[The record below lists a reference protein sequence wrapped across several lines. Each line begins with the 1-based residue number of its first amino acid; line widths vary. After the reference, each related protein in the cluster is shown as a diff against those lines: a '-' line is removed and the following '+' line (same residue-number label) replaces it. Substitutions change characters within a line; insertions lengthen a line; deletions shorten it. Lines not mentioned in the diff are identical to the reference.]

1 MTSQRTDRMAK
12 GRGEAAAD
20 GWTGASWWTFDFH
33 THTPASDDYGKGPD
47 QARLRELSPRDWL
60 LDFMRAGIDCVVVTD
75 HNTGQWVDRLK
86 EANDRLRDEE
96 PEGYRQL
103 HLFPGVEINIHGG
116 IHMLAVFDVDTKG
129 SDVDRLLG
137 AVGVSGRTAASLTTL
152 TPVKVART
160 IHEHG
165 GLAVP
170 AHIDTER
177 GALVELSGQS
187 RVDLMECEW
196 IVAAEAVNRDCLRR
210 VEPVPP
216 WSLVLGS
223 DSHHRDGSSGDRH
236 PGSHHTWIK
245 MGRPS
250 LEGLRLALIDGSP
263 LSVLR
268 SDEEL
273 GDPNEHASQVI
284 ESITIHNARYAGRS
298 TPLESRFSPWM
309 SAIVGGRG
317 TGKSTI
323 VEMLRLTLRRQDDV
337 PEEIREDLERFA
349 TVPRHR
355 TDVGALTP
363 DTECVVTLLKGE
375 GRFRLRWREDGSGAA
390 IEEQDGDGG
399 WIPGAGEIRERFPIR
414 ILSQKQV
421 LALSRDP
428 NSLLKVID
436 DSPLVNRAD
445 WNSRHEELQ
454 ARFLRLRGELR
465 EADSR
470 IRVRSRLLGEL
481 SDVDRQIAVFEEGGH
496 RELLFAFG
504 RQRKQQR
511 VFRDRLEE
519 MDDAER
525 RLRELAD
532 DLGPSDVREDFF
544 DDSRE
549 AESGALALLQK
560 AVATHRALQLRLDG
574 VANEFADAKENWRQ
588 EVAGSAWNRERG
600 KTADSY
606 AALKER
612 LQREGVDDVAD
623 YGRLVQQKHLV
634 EGQLAG
640 LDAIEEQR
648 ATIMARA
655 TEVLSEI
662 DEWRAELTRRRIAFC
677 DGLLTGN
684 ELVRVSLVP
693 LGDDPEAAEP
703 EFRNRLDRTDGRL
716 PKDILDDEG
725 DAGMLAELYADAPG
739 EPAHRITEMVG
750 RVGRIKRQ
758 VVGIASGTDVPERTK
773 WFHTHV
779 RQLRPDQLAHFELWW
794 PEDRLR
800 VEYRRTDK
808 SPFVSIVQGS
818 PGQKSAA
825 ILALLLSHGDEP
837 IVLDQPEDDLDNHV
851 IHDLIV
857 RQIRDNKRRRQVI
870 VVTHNANIVVNGDAE
885 QVIAMDHQGGQCIVV
900 APGTGSLQESAVRDE
915 VCRVMEGGRQAF
927 QARYKR
933 LLRPLGHA

>member
-1 MTSQRTDRMAK
+1 MAR
-12 GRGEAAAD
+12 GRGGVTTG
-20 GWTGASWWTFDFH
+20 GWAGARWWSFDFH

-60 LDFMRAGIDCVVVTD
+60 LHFMRAEIDCVVVTD
-75 HNTGQWVDRLK
+75 HNTGRWVDRLK
-86 EANDRLRDEE
+86 EANGRLRDEE
-96 PEGYRQL
+96 PEGYRRL
-103 HLFPGVEINIHGG
+103 HLFPGVEINTHGG
-116 IHMLAVFDVDTKG
+116 VHMLAVLDVGAGG

-137 AVGVSGRTAASLTTL
+137 SVGISGLSAASLTTL
-152 TPVKVART
+152 TPVEVARS
-160 IHEHG
+160 IHEQG
-165 GLAVP
+165 GLAIP

-177 GALVELSGQS
+177 GALVELGGRS

-210 VEPVPP
+210 VEPAPS

-223 DSHHRDGSSGDRH
+223 DSHHPDGTFGDRH
-236 PGSHHTWIK
+236 PGSHHTWVK

-273 GDPNEHASQVI
+273 GDPNEHAAQVI
-284 ESITIHNARYAGRS
+284 ESIAIRRARHAGRS

-337 PEEIREDLERFA
+337 PEEIQGDLERFA

-355 TDVGALTP
+355 ADVGALTP

-390 IEEQDGDGG
+390 IEEQHADGA
-399 WIPGAGEIRERFPIR
+399 WIPGAGDVRERFPVR

-428 NSLLKVID
+428 DSLLKVID
-436 DSPLVNRAD
+436 DSPLVNRAEWD
-445 WNSRHEELQ
+445 SRHEELQ

-481 SDVDRQIAVFEEGGH
+481 SDVDRRIAVFEEGGH

-519 MDDAER
+519 MDGAER

-532 DLGPSDVREDFF
+532 DLDPSDVREDFF

-549 AESGALALLQK
+549 AESGALALLRK
-560 AVATHRALQLRLDG
+560 AVAAQRALQLRLDG
-574 VANEFADAKENWRQ
+574 VAKEFADARENWRR
-588 EVAGSAWNRERG
+588 EVAGSTWNRECG
-600 KTADSY
+600 ETADAY

-612 LQREGVDDVAD
+612 LHREGVEDVAD
-623 YGRLVQQKHLV
+623 YGGLVQEKHLI

-640 LDAIEEQR
+640 LDALEEQR
-648 ATIMARA
+648 AAIMARA
-655 TEVLSEI
+655 TGVLSEI

-693 LGDDPEAAEP
+693 LGDDPGAAEP
-703 EFRNRLDRTDGRL
+703 EFRSRLDRTDGRL

-725 DAGMLAELYADAPG
+725 DSGMLAELYADAPG
-739 EPAHRITEMVG
+739 EPGARITEIME
-750 RVGRIKRQ
+750 RIGRIKRQ
-758 VVGIASGTDVPERTK
+758 VAGIAAGTDAPERTK
-773 WFHTHV
+773 WFHKHV

-800 VEYRRTDK
+800 VEYRRSVR

-885 QVIAMDHQGGQCIVV
+885 QVIAMDHQGGQCVVV

-933 LLRPLGHA
+933 LLGPSGDA